1 MLQYILKKFRKKRSW
16 LIMLKRF
23 KIRGFLNLEAHESHL
38 AGVLVSPVIIVVFG
52 ILIMPLLFSLFVSF
66 TDTRSV
72 LPNSYHFVGFAQYIK
87 AIKNEDFR
95 FSMGITVIYVIAA
108 NFCKLFLG
116 TMVALALKEKFKGRS
131 IARSLIIIPWATPLI
146 VTGVIWKW
154 IYDPHIGLINF
165 LLYKLGI
172 INHYIN
178 ILSNKY
184 FALPAIIVT
193 DTWQGAPFFIILIL
207 AGLQTIPDELYEAA
221 DIDGAGSFK
230 KFFKITLP
238 LIRFPMF
245 VALILGSIFSI
256 NQFELAF
263 IMTRGG
269 PINYTRLITLYDWT
283 QAFKNLNISY
293 ASAVSYLI
301 LLLSFVIAA
310 LYIIFLQR
318 SED

>member
-1 MLQYILKKFRKKRSW
+1 MFNRFRT
-16 LIMLKRF
+16 
-23 KIRGFLNLEAHESHL
+23 RGLLNLEANESRL
-38 AGVLVSPVIIVVFG
+38 AGVLITPVIIVVFG
-52 ILIMPLLFSLFVSF
+52 ILIVPLLFSLFVSF

-72 LPNSYHFVGFAQYIK
+72 LPNSYHFVGFAEYIK

-95 FSMGITVIYVIAA
+95 FSMGVTIIFVAA
-108 NFCKLFLG
+108 SNFGKLVLG
-116 TMVALALKEKFKGRS
+116 TTVALALKERFKGRS
-131 IARSLIIIPWATPLI
+131 IVRSLIIIPWATPLI
-146 VTGVIWKW
+146 VTGIMWKW
-154 IYDPHIGLINF
+154 IYDAHVGLVNF
-165 LLYKLGI
+165 LLYKMGI
-172 INHYIN
+172 ISHYID
-178 ILSNKY
+178 ILSNRH

-193 DTWQGAPFFIILIL
+193 DMWQGTPFFIILIL

-221 DIDGAGSFK
+221 GIDGAGSFQ
-230 KFFKITLP
+230 KFFKVTLP
-238 LIRFPMF
+238 LVRFPMF
-245 VALILGSIFSI
+245 VALIMGSIFSI

-269 PINYTRLITLYDWT
+269 PINYTRVITLYDWT

-318 SED
+318 SEN